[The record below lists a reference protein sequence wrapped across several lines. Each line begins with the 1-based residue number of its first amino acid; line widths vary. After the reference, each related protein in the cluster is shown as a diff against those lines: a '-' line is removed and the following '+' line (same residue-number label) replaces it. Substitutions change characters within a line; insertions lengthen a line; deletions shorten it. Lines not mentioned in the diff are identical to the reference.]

1 MKSIL
6 SGLIRFVSSA
16 WKIIMKVNW
25 ETIFL
30 VLLIVVSPFLVYYN
44 LELNP
49 RTWHDEGASLS
60 IPKTLVEDGVYA
72 ARSSDGYQTFGPVQS
87 VGPTVI
93 LPIALVFKYF
103 GVGLLQGRL
112 VSATFALITLW
123 IFFFAAWYLFSKR
136 VALLAVAFMLGSPAA
151 GYLLNGRQVLGE
163 APAIGFFL
171 AGFLAWA
178 VAVNKDKKWL
188 YLLSGLFIGLAM
200 VTKSQYM
207 ILAMGTLGLLVILD
221 FFYFRQKI
229 YGWIILT
236 GTVAVACLAGWYIW
250 QINYFGMDVF
260 RENAAKMGVLAKSTV
275 GLNLHSVIEAVRFLL
290 GSGSGHFYFFWSWP
304 ALIYVA
310 FLSIRRDKQGLVLS
324 FLSLFTILW
333 ILYFSLWI
341 IPWFRYFFP
350 AGVLTSIFVAKLF
363 FDLADG
369 LKDSRQ
375 GIWDEIRQIDLKS
388 SFVFPSR
395 SLVYLGTLAGLLT
408 MFLGMVYQLQKMVRS
423 DVMDTYGADQITN
436 SSPPQFYAPQEIAYY
451 LNQNIDKGKVIETW
465 ERELGVL
472 TDHNYHFPD
481 QVMLAEV
488 HMHLYRGGNNI
499 YGLGDDYFKQVK
511 PDYLVIG
518 WYSRLNNIYD
528 LDAVGRYGE
537 VIASFGTGD
546 WRYVVYKISV
556 P

>member
-1 MKSIL
+1 MKNIQTTLMHFFTSTWKFL
-6 SGLIRFVSSA
+6 MRF
-16 WKIIMKVNW
+16 NW
-25 ETIFL
+25 ENIFL
-30 VLLIVVSPFLVYYN
+30 VAFVIVSPFLVYYN

-49 RTWHDEGASLS
+49 RTWHDEGASLA
-60 IPKTLVEDGVYA
+60 IPKTLVEDGAYA
-72 ARSSDGYQTFGPVQS
+72 VRNSDGYQTFGPVQS
-87 VGPTVI
+87 VGPTVT

-112 VSATFALITLW
+112 VSATYALITLW
-123 IFFFAAWYLFSKR
+123 VFFFAAYYLFSKR
-136 VALLAVAFMLGSPAA
+136 VALLAVAFMLGSPSA

-171 AGFLAWA
+171 AGWLAWA

-188 YLLSGLFIGLAM
+188 YVLSGILIGLAM
-200 VTKSQYM
+200 ITKSQYM

-221 FFYFRQKI
+221 FFYYRQKI
-229 YGWIILT
+229 FGWIILT
-236 GTVAVACLAGWYIW
+236 GTVAVACLASWYVW

-304 ALIYVA
+304 ALLYVE
-310 FLSIRRDKQGLVLS
+310 FLSFKRDKQGLVLS

-363 FDLADG
+363 FDLAGG
-369 LKDSRQ
+369 LKASSH
-375 GIWDEIRQIDLKS
+375 GIWDEIRQVDLKS
-388 SFVFPSR
+388 SLILPSR
-395 SLVYLGTLAGLLT
+395 SLVYLGTLAGLVT
-408 MFLGMVYQLQKMVRS
+408 MVFGAGYQLQKVIRS
-423 DVMDTYGADQITN
+423 DVMDTYGADEILN
-436 SSPPQFYAPQEIAYY
+436 SSPPQFYAPQEVADY
-451 LNQNIDKGKVIETW
+451 LTQNIDKGKVIETW

-472 TDHNYHFPD
+472 TDHNYHYPD
-481 QVMLAEV
+481 QVMLAQV
-488 HMHLYRGGNNI
+488 HLHLYRGGNNV
-499 YGLGDDYFKQVK
+499 YGLGEDYFKQVK
-511 PDYLVIG
+511 PAYLVIG

-528 LDAVGRYGE
+528 LDFVDRFSEKIATFGSGE
-537 VIASFGTGD
+537 
-546 WRYVVYKISV
+546 WRYDVYKITV